1 MTDETRIQSP
11 EKSTASSEGR
21 PGLVRVGIT
30 QGDTNGV
37 GFELILRT
45 FADSALLDL
54 LTPVVYGHI
63 KAAAHHR
70 KALNLNTP
78 LHIVNNGDEAEDGR
92 LNFVNIS
99 DEDIKVEYGRPSSD
113 AGRAAYLALDRA
125 VSEYKQGMID
135 VLVTAPINKADI
147 QSAKFNFPGHT
158 EFLQAR
164 LGADDEEALMILFN
178 NLMRVALVTTHLPLS
193 EVSTAVSRELVER
206 KIRLLYDSLRRD
218 FLIST
223 PRIAVLALNPHCGD
237 AGLLGL
243 EEQEVIAPTVSTLSE
258 VGLPCFG
265 PYAADGFFG
274 SGMYRHFDGILAMY
288 HDQGLAPFKAL
299 SVDDGVNFTAG
310 LPLVRTS
317 PDHGTAYDIAGR
329 GIANLGSFRSALFA
343 AVDIFR
349 RRETYDQAEADPLPK
364 LFHDKKDE
372 GERPD
377 HRG

>member
-1 MTDETRIQSP
+1 MDSVGAIGAPLEERSP
-11 EKSTASSEGR
+11 
-21 PGLVRVGIT
+21 LVRVGIT

-37 GFELILRT
+37 GLELILRT
-45 FADSALLDL
+45 FADSALLEL
-54 LTPVVYGHI
+54 LTPVIYGHI
-63 KAAAHHR
+63 KAATHHR
-70 KALNLNTP
+70 KALGLSTP
-78 LHIVNNGDEAEDGR
+78 LHLVANGEEAQDGKV
-92 LNFVNIS
+92 NFVNIS
-99 DEDIKVEYGRPSSD
+99 DEEIKIDYGRPSAD

-147 QSAKFNFPGHT
+147 QGEKFQFPGHT

-164 LGADDEEALMILFN
+164 LGSDGEEEALMILSN
-178 NLMRVALVTTHLPLS
+178 NLMRVALATTHLPLS
-193 EVSTAVSRELVER
+193 EVSTAISRELVEQ
-206 KIRLLYDSLRRD
+206 KVRLLYHSLRRD
-218 FLIST
+218 FQVSS

-237 AGLLGL
+237 SGLLGL
-243 EEQEVIAPTVSTLSE
+243 EEQEVIAPAVSTLSE
-258 VGLPCFG
+258 IGLPCFG
-265 PYAADGFFG
+265 PYGADGFFG

-349 RRETYDQAEADPLPK
+349 RREAYDEATCDPLPK
-364 LFHDKKDE
+364 IYHDRKDE

-377 HRG
+377 HRA